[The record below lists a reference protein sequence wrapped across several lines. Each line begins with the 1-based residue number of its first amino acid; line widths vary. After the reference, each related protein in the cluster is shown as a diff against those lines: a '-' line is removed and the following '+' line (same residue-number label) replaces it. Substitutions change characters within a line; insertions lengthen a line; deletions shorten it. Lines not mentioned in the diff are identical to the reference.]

1 MIDYSRYYRAYAE
14 MKDTLDGDYA
24 REYLTSAM
32 ADADKGNDELSGNAY
47 NRVIDMEWVEMI
59 EGKLPYM
66 EKAIEEQRKFIEEH
80 KEVDRIDKVKQV
92 GKDAVQHLTQHANL
106 IMAIEPDGS
115 VIPERLLNTHR
126 EDSFATYENR
136 FLHTLIFRTI
146 AFVEQRF
153 RALQDAPND
162 SSSKIHMDREMM
174 IGHEKFGFTIDHH
187 AEKHERDKVDR
198 EEELSGLTDYE
209 RIERIRMK
217 LDDFVGT
224 ELIKSLKG
232 CIAVKSPINKTN
244 CIKQDPA
251 FKQCYDLWVFIE
263 GYRKTGYV
271 LEKNVFEGQMPE
283 DVQKDMY
290 DVMAFQHFVATIN
303 TNRALRDKLHAEYE
317 AENERR
323 AAEANKPE
331 EEMARYIEDKIYEAR
346 REEMALRLKE
356 VREREVVIAKLTAEL
371 EQAKEQIRI
380 RDIKIKE
387 LESAINALKKELEQ
401 VREELRQAQV
411 RIMELEKEVEEL
423 KAHIAELE
431 AKIAELEA
439 TIQSLEAQIAA
450 HLATIVALEGKIAEL
465 EAHIEQLNT
474 EIAGL
479 KAHIEELN
487 GVIAEQK
494 QTIAQ
499 RDATI
504 AEQQGEIGKLNTQ
517 VGSLTNTI
525 GNLSAENSDLK
536 MKIDEN
542 KRTIAEQADDIAAKA
557 ASLSAAN
564 DANEKL
570 TGKYNQLKTDYDD
583 AVEKYSNFERE
594 MKALNNTL
602 EEKNDEKKE
611 LEHQIRVHL
620 NTISAKDAIIST
632 LRDEKSALS
641 ERIDGVDAI
650 EQQAKRDIML
660 AREQVA
666 EIETRN
672 VALNN
677 SLQTQ
682 VAAMNFRD
690 QEIADLKAQLETAEL
705 TKQAEIKAIRAK
717 YEEQIENLKSQYE
730 VKLDSLENEKIAACT
745 FSDDQKY
752 TIRLNAEKKAIQK
765 DYDTKLADATKKAR
779 RYVKKARVLV
789 DDKPQVLL
797 DLPETKYYK

>member
-106 IMAIEPDGS
+106 IMAIEDDGS

-187 AEKHERDKVDR
+187 AEKHERDKIDR
-198 EEELSGLTDYE
+198 EEDLSSLTDYE

-303 TNRALRDKLHAEYE
+303 TNSALREKLHAEYL

-401 VREELRQAQV
+401 LREELRQAQV
-411 RIMELEKEVEEL
+411 RIMDLEKEVEEL
-423 KAHIAELE
+423 KARIAELE

-439 TIQSLEAQIAA
+439 TIKELEAQIAA
-450 HLATIVALEGKIAEL
+450 HLATIAALEGKIAEL

-494 QTIAQ
+494 QTIAE

-517 VGSLTNTI
+517 VGTLTNTI

-536 MKIDEN
+536 MTIDEN

-583 AVEKYSNFERE
+583 AVEKYSNYQRE
-594 MKALNNTL
+594 LNALNDTI
-602 EEKNDEKKE
+602 EEKNSEQKE

-650 EQQAKRDIML
+650 EAKAKSDIMD
-660 AREQVA
+660 ARAKVA
-666 EIETRN
+666 EIETKN

-682 VAAMNFRD
+682 VSAMKFRD

-779 RYVKKARVLV
+779 RFVKKARVLV
-789 DDKPQVLL
+789 DDKPQALL

>member
-1 MIDYSRYYRAYAE
+1 MIDYSRYYRAFAE

-24 REYLTSAM
+24 HDYLVSAM
-32 ADADKGNDELSGNAY
+32 ADNDKGNDELSGNAY

-59 EGKLPYM
+59 EGKLPYI
-66 EKAIEEQRKFIEEH
+66 EKAIDEQRKFIEEY

-136 FLHTLIFRTI
+136 FLHTLIHNCI
-146 AFVEQRF
+146 SFVEARF

-162 SSSKIHMDREMM
+162 SSSKMNMEREIR
-174 IGHEKFGFTIDHH
+174 IGHEVFGFNLEHH
-187 AEKHERDKVDR
+187 AEKHERDKIDR
-198 EEELSGLTDYE
+198 DEDLSSLTDYE
-209 RIERIRMK
+209 RIERIRMT
-217 LDDFVGT
+217 LDDFCNT
-224 ELIKSLKG
+224 DLIKSLNG
-232 CIAVKSPINKTN
+232 CIKVKSPINKTN

-263 GYRKTGYV
+263 AYRKTGYV

-283 DVQKDMY
+283 DVQKDIY
-290 DVMAFQHFVATIN
+290 DVMAFQHFVATMS
-303 TNRALRDKLHAEYE
+303 TNKALREKLKAEYE

-331 EEMARYIEDKIYEAR
+331 EEMARYIEDKIYEVR

-356 VREREVVIAKLTAEL
+356 VREREVIISKLTAEL

-387 LESAINALKKELEQ
+387 LESVITALKKDLEQ
-401 VREELRQAQV
+401 LREELRQAQI
-411 RIMELEKEVEEL
+411 RIMDLEKEVEEL

-439 TIQSLEAQIAA
+439 TIRDLEAQIAA
-450 HLATIVALEGKIAEL
+450 HLATIAALEGKIAEL
-465 EAHIEQLNT
+465 NAHIEQLNA
-474 EIAGL
+474 EIEGL
-479 KAHIEELN
+479 KAQIEQLN

-494 QTIAQ
+494 QTIAE

-504 AEQQGEIGKLNTQ
+504 AEQQGEIGRLNTQ
-517 VGSLTNTI
+517 VGTLTNTV
-525 GNLSAENSDLK
+525 GSLSAENSDLK
-536 MKIDEN
+536 MEIDQN

-564 DANEKL
+564 AANEKL
-570 TGKYNQLKTDYDD
+570 TGKYNLLKSDYDD

-594 MKALNNTL
+594 MKALNHTI

-632 LRDEKSALS
+632 LRDEKAALS
-641 ERIDGVDAI
+641 ERIDGVDAV
-650 EQQAKRDIML
+650 EAQAKRDIMS

-666 EIETRN
+666 QIETKN

-682 VAAMNFRD
+682 IAAMKFRD
-690 QEIADLKAQLETAEL
+690 DQISELQAQLETAEL

-717 YEEQIENLKSQYE
+717 YEDQIAELKAKYEQKIE
-730 VKLDSLENEKIAACT
+730 SLENEKIAACT
-745 FSDDQKY
+745 FTDEQKY
-752 TIRLNAEKKAIQK
+752 TIRLNAEKKAIRK
-765 DYDTKLADATKKAR
+765 DYDTKLAEATKKAKKF
-779 RYVKKARVLV
+779 VKKARVLV
-789 DDKPQVLL
+789 DDKPQALL
-797 DLPETKYYK
+797 NLPEANDYK

>member
-1 MIDYSRYYRAYAE
+1 MIDYSRYYRAFAE

-24 REYLTSAM
+24 HDYLVSAM
-32 ADADKGNDELSGNAY
+32 ADNDKGNDELSGNAY

-59 EGKLPYM
+59 EGKLPYI
-66 EKAIEEQRKFIEEH
+66 EKAIDEQRKFIEEY

-136 FLHTLIFRTI
+136 FLHTLIHNCI
-146 AFVEQRF
+146 SFVEARF

-162 SSSKIHMDREMM
+162 SSSKMNMERE
-174 IGHEKFGFTIDHH
+174 IRIDHEVFGFNLEHH
-187 AEKHERDKVDR
+187 AEKHERDKIDR
-198 EEELSGLTDYE
+198 DEDLSSLTDYE
-209 RIERIRMK
+209 RIERIRMT
-217 LDDFVGT
+217 LDDFCNT
-224 ELIKSLKG
+224 DLIKSLNG
-232 CIAVKSPINKTN
+232 CIKVKSPINKTN

-263 GYRKTGYV
+263 AYRKTGYV

-283 DVQKDMY
+283 DVQKDIY
-290 DVMAFQHFVATIN
+290 DVMAFQHFVATMSTN
-303 TNRALRDKLHAEYE
+303 TALREKLKAEYE

-331 EEMARYIEDKIYEAR
+331 EEMARYIEDKIYEVR

-356 VREREVVIAKLTAEL
+356 VREREVIISKLTAEL

-387 LESAINALKKELEQ
+387 LESVITALKKELEQ
-401 VREELRQAQV
+401 LREELRQAQV
-411 RIMELEKEVEEL
+411 RIMDLEKEVEEL

-431 AKIAELEA
+431 AKIAELES
-439 TIQSLEAQIAA
+439 TIRDLEAQIAA
-450 HLATIVALEGKIAEL
+450 HLATIAALEGKIAEL
-465 EAHIEQLNT
+465 NAHIEQLNA
-474 EIAGL
+474 EIEGL
-479 KAHIEELN
+479 KARIEELN
-487 GVIAEQK
+487 GIIAEQK
-494 QTIAQ
+494 QTIAE

-504 AEQQGEIGKLNTQ
+504 ADQQGEIGRLNTQ
-517 VGSLTNTI
+517 VGTLTNTV
-525 GNLSAENSDLK
+525 GSLSAENSDLK
-536 MKIDEN
+536 MEIDQN

-564 DANEKL
+564 AANEKL
-570 TGKYNQLKTDYDD
+570 TGKYNLLKSDYDD

-594 MKALNNTL
+594 MKSLNQTI

-641 ERIDGVDAI
+641 ERIDGVDAV
-650 EQQAKRDIML
+650 EAQAKRDIMS

-666 EIETRN
+666 QIETKN

-682 VAAMNFRD
+682 IAAMKFRD
-690 QEIADLKAQLETAEL
+690 DQISELQAQLETAEL

-717 YEEQIENLKSQYE
+717 YEDQIAELKAKYEQKIE
-730 VKLDSLENEKIAACT
+730 SLENEKIAACT
-745 FSDDQKY
+745 FTDEQKY
-752 TIRLNAEKKAIQK
+752 TIRLNAEKKAIRK
-765 DYDTKLADATKKAR
+765 DYDTKLAEATKKAKKF
-779 RYVKKARVLV
+779 VKKARVLV
-789 DDKPQVLL
+789 DDKPQALL
-797 DLPETKYYK
+797 NLPEANDYK

>member
-1 MIDYSRYYRAYAE
+1 MIDYSRYYRAFAE

-24 REYLTSAM
+24 HDYLVSAM
-32 ADADKGNDELSGNAY
+32 ADNDKGNDELSGNAY

-59 EGKLPYM
+59 EGKLPYI
-66 EKAIEEQRKFIEEH
+66 EKAIDEQRKFIEEY

-136 FLHTLIFRTI
+136 FLHTLIHNCI
-146 AFVEQRF
+146 SFVEARF

-162 SSSKIHMDREMM
+162 SSSKMNMEREIR
-174 IGHEKFGFTIDHH
+174 IGHEVFGFNLEHH
-187 AEKHERDKVDR
+187 AEKHERDKIDR
-198 EEELSGLTDYE
+198 DEDLSSLTDYE
-209 RIERIRMK
+209 RIERIRMT
-217 LDDFVGT
+217 LDDFCNT
-224 ELIKSLKG
+224 DLIKSLNG
-232 CIAVKSPINKTN
+232 CIKVKSPINKTN

-263 GYRKTGYV
+263 AYRKTGYV

-283 DVQKDMY
+283 DVQKDIY
-290 DVMAFQHFVATIN
+290 DVMAFQHFVATMS
-303 TNRALRDKLHAEYE
+303 TNKALREKLKAEYE

-331 EEMARYIEDKIYEAR
+331 EEMARYIEDKIYEVR

-356 VREREVVIAKLTAEL
+356 VREREVIISKLTAEL

-387 LESAINALKKELEQ
+387 LESVITVLKKDLEQ
-401 VREELRQAQV
+401 LREELRQAQI
-411 RIMELEKEVEEL
+411 RIMDLEKEVEEL

-439 TIQSLEAQIAA
+439 TIRDLEAQIAA
-450 HLATIVALEGKIAEL
+450 HLATIAALEGKIAEL
-465 EAHIEQLNT
+465 NAQIEQLNAKI
-474 EIAGL
+474 EGL
-479 KAHIEELN
+479 KAQIEQLN

-494 QTIAQ
+494 QTIAE

-504 AEQQGEIGKLNTQ
+504 AEQQGEIGRLNTQ
-517 VGSLTNTI
+517 VGTLTNTV
-525 GNLSAENSDLK
+525 GSLSAENSDLK
-536 MKIDEN
+536 MEIDQN

-564 DANEKL
+564 AANEKL
-570 TGKYNQLKTDYDD
+570 TGKYNLLKSDYDD

-594 MKALNNTL
+594 MKSLNQTI

-632 LRDEKSALS
+632 LRDEKAALS
-641 ERIDGVDAI
+641 ERIDGVDAV
-650 EQQAKRDIML
+650 EAQAKRDIMS

-666 EIETRN
+666 QIETKN

-682 VAAMNFRD
+682 IAAMKFRD
-690 QEIADLKAQLETAEL
+690 DQISELQAQLETAEL

-717 YEEQIENLKSQYE
+717 YEDQIAELKAKYEQKIE
-730 VKLDSLENEKIAACT
+730 SLENEKIAACT
-745 FSDDQKY
+745 FTDEQKY
-752 TIRLNAEKKAIQK
+752 TIRLNAEKKAIRK
-765 DYDTKLADATKKAR
+765 DYDTKLAEATKKAKKF
-779 RYVKKARVLV
+779 VKKARVLV
-789 DDKPQVLL
+789 DDKPQALL
-797 DLPETKYYK
+797 NLPEANDYK

>member
-1 MIDYSRYYRAYAE
+1 MIDYSRYYRAFAE

-24 REYLTSAM
+24 HDYLVSAM
-32 ADADKGNDELSGNAY
+32 ADNDKGNDELSGNAY

-59 EGKLPYM
+59 EGKLPYI
-66 EKAIEEQRKFIEEH
+66 EKAIDEQRKFIEEY

-136 FLHTLIFRTI
+136 FLHTLIHNCI
-146 AFVEQRF
+146 SFVEARF

-162 SSSKIHMDREMM
+162 SSSKMNMEREIR
-174 IGHEKFGFTIDHH
+174 IGHEVFGFNLEHH
-187 AEKHERDKVDR
+187 AEKHERDKIDR
-198 EEELSGLTDYE
+198 DEDLSSLTDYE
-209 RIERIRMK
+209 RIERIRMT
-217 LDDFVGT
+217 LDDFCNT
-224 ELIKSLKG
+224 DLIKSLNG
-232 CIAVKSPINKTN
+232 CIKVKSPINKTN

-263 GYRKTGYV
+263 AYRKTGYV

-283 DVQKDMY
+283 DVQKEIY
-290 DVMAFQHFVATIN
+290 DVMAFQHFVATMS
-303 TNRALRDKLHAEYE
+303 TNKALREKLKAEYE

-331 EEMARYIEDKIYEAR
+331 EEMARYIEDKIYEVR

-356 VREREVVIAKLTAEL
+356 VREREVIISKLTAEL

-387 LESAINALKKELEQ
+387 LESVITALKKDLEQ
-401 VREELRQAQV
+401 LREELRQAQI
-411 RIMELEKEVEEL
+411 RIMDLEKEVEEL

-439 TIQSLEAQIAA
+439 TIRDLEAQIAA
-450 HLATIVALEGKIAEL
+450 HLATIAALEGKIAEL
-465 EAHIEQLNT
+465 NAQIEQLNAKI
-474 EIAGL
+474 EGL
-479 KAHIEELN
+479 KAQIEQLN

-494 QTIAQ
+494 QTIAE

-504 AEQQGEIGKLNTQ
+504 AEQQGEIGRLNTQ
-517 VGSLTNTI
+517 VGTLTNTV
-525 GNLSAENSDLK
+525 GSLSAENSDLK
-536 MKIDEN
+536 MEIDQN

-564 DANEKL
+564 AANEKL
-570 TGKYNQLKTDYDD
+570 TGKYNLLKSDYDD

-594 MKALNNTL
+594 MKALNHTI

-632 LRDEKSALS
+632 LRDEKAALS
-641 ERIDGVDAI
+641 ERIDGVDAV
-650 EQQAKRDIML
+650 EAQAKRDIMS

-666 EIETRN
+666 QIETKN

-682 VAAMNFRD
+682 IAAMKFRD
-690 QEIADLKAQLETAEL
+690 DQISELQAQLETAEL

-717 YEEQIENLKSQYE
+717 YEDQIAELKAKYEQKIE
-730 VKLDSLENEKIAACT
+730 SLENEKIAACT
-745 FSDDQKY
+745 FTDEQKY
-752 TIRLNAEKKAIQK
+752 TIRLNAEKKAIRK
-765 DYDTKLADATKKAR
+765 DYDTKLAEATKKAKKF
-779 RYVKKARVLV
+779 VKKARVLV
-789 DDKPQVLL
+789 DDKPQALL
-797 DLPETKYYK
+797 NLPEANDYK

>member
-14 MKDTLDGDYA
+14 MKDTLDGDFA
-24 REYLTSAM
+24 REYLVSAM

-59 EGKLPYM
+59 EGKLPYI

-136 FLHTLIFRTI
+136 FLHTLIFKCI

-162 SSSKIHMDREMM
+162 SSSKMNIEREIR
-174 IGHEKFGFTIDHH
+174 IGHEQFGFQLEHH

-198 EEELSGLTDYE
+198 DEDLSSLTDYE

-224 ELIKSLKG
+224 DLIKALKG

-290 DVMAFQHFVATIN
+290 DVMAFQHFVATISTN
-303 TNRALRDKLHAEYE
+303 TALREKLHAEYV

-323 AAEANKPE
+323 AAEANRPE
-331 EEMARYIEDKIYEAR
+331 EEMARYIEDKIYEVR

-356 VREREVVIAKLTAEL
+356 VREREVVISKLTAEL

-387 LESAINALKKELEQ
+387 LESTINALKSELEQ
-401 VREELRQAQV
+401 TREELRKAQI
-411 RIMELEKEVEEL
+411 RIMDLEKEIEAL

-431 AKIAELEA
+431 AKITELEA
-439 TIQSLEAQIAA
+439 TIKALEAQIAA
-450 HLATIVALEGKIAEL
+450 HLATIAALEGRITEL
-465 EAHIEQLNT
+465 EATIEQLNA

-494 QTIAQ
+494 ETIAQ

-504 AEQQGEIGKLNTQ
+504 QEQQTEIGSLNTKI
-517 VGSLTNTI
+517 GTLTNTV
-525 GNLSAENSDLK
+525 GALSAENSDLK
-536 MKIDEN
+536 TEIDQN
-542 KRTIAEQADDIAAKA
+542 KRTISEQADDIVAKA

-564 DANEKL
+564 AANEKL
-570 TGKYNQLKTDYDD
+570 TGKFNQLKIDYDD

-594 MKALNNTL
+594 LKTLSNTI
-602 EEKNDEKKE
+602 EDKNAEKKE

-620 NTISAKDAIIST
+620 NTISAKDAIIAT
-632 LRDEKSALS
+632 LNDEKSALKD
-641 ERIDGVDAI
+641 RVDGCDAI
-650 EQQAKRDIML
+650 EAKAKSDIMD
-660 AREQVA
+660 ARAKVA
-666 EIETRN
+666 EIETKN

-682 VAAMNFRD
+682 VAAMTSRD
-690 QEIADLKAQLETAEL
+690 AQIKELTAQLETA
-705 TKQAEIKAIRAK
+705 KDIKNAEIAAVRAK
-717 YEEQIENLKSQYE
+717 YEEQIAALTAKYDAKIEA
-730 VKLDSLENEKIAACT
+730 LENEKLAACSFT
-745 FSDDQKY
+745 DDQKY

-765 DYDTKLADATKKAR
+765 DYDQKLAEATKKAKKF
-779 RYVKKARVLV
+779 VKKARVLV
-789 DDKPQVLL
+789 DDKPQALL
-797 DLPETKYYK
+797 NLPEANDYK